1 MAATYNIKTL
11 TGSDVSVTF
20 TFSGLDLVGTMTAT
34 AHMRRSAEAEVL
46 SAIFTTAINTSNET
60 VTLTLEGTKTSDLAP
75 GDYVYDVKI
84 EDSSDNSSV
93 IYIKGK
99 VTLEQAVTR

>member
-20 TFSGLDLVGTMTAT
+20 TFSGLDIVSTMTAT
-34 AHMRRSAEAEVL
+34 AHLRKTPSSETLAAV
-46 SAIFTTAINTSNET
+46 FTSSINTSNET
-60 VTLTLEGTKTSDLAP
+60 VTLTLEGSKTQDLAP
-75 GDYVYDVKI
+75 GDYVYDLKI
-84 EDSSDNSSV
+84 TNSSDDSSV

>member
-11 TGSDVSVTF
+11 TGSDVSVTL

-34 AHMRRSAEAEVL
+34 AHMRKTVDSEVL
-46 SAIFTTAINTSNET
+46 SAIFTTSINTSNET
-60 VTLTLEGTKTSDLAP
+60 VTLTLEGTKTSDLPP
-75 GDYVYDVKI
+75 GDYVYDLKI

>member
-34 AHMRRSAEAEVL
+34 AHMRKTVDSEVL
-46 SAIFTTAINTSNET
+46 SAVFTTSINTSNET
-60 VTLTLEGTKTSDLAP
+60 VTLTLEGTKTSDLPP
-75 GDYVYDVKI
+75 GDYVYDLKI
-84 EDSSDNSSV
+84 TNSSDSSSV

>member
-20 TFSGLDLVGTMTAT
+20 TFSGLDLVGTMT
-34 AHMRRSAEAEVL
+34 AEAEVL

-75 GDYVYDVKI
+75 GDYVYDLKI